1 MKPKPYGLTT
11 QIVHGDRWRGA
22 EHGAIHQPIHTSVQ
36 YGYERVEDLVKV
48 FQGEQSGFVYARQS
62 TPTVSALEA
71 KVTAM
76 EGGKGTL
83 CFATG
88 MAAISAL
95 FTTLLQAGDHVV
107 VSRFVFGNTSSLLG
121 TMQRFGVEVSF
132 VDATDVREVEAA
144 LRPSTRM
151 VFVETIANPRT
162 QVADLAGIGQLCRD
176 RGVLYVVDN
185 TVTSPC
191 LFLPRSVGA
200 SLVVNALT
208 KSIGGHGNAL
218 GGAITDTGLFDWS
231 RCEAIA
237 EVYRKGDPTLWGLTQ
252 VRKKGLRDT
261 GAALSSEAAHH
272 LASGAETMALRM
284 DRAASSALALARLLE
299 AHPAVRRVH
308 YPGLESHPQYHT
320 AKALFKQS
328 SWLLSF
334 ELKDDAQCFPFF
346 ERLHLPIVSTG
357 LGDNRTLIIPVAH
370 TIYWEMGAARR
381 ADMGINDSLIRVSVG
396 IEDRADLLADFEAA
410 LSSIHGPG

>member
-1 MKPKPYGLTT
+1 MKQKTYGLTT
-11 QIVHGDRWRGA
+11 QIVHSDRWRGA
-22 EHGAIHQPIHTSVQ
+22 EHGAIHKPIHTSVQ
-36 YGYERVEDLVKV
+36 YGYERVEDLIKV

-62 TPTVSALEA
+62 TPTTAALEA
-71 KVTAM
+71 KVNAM
-76 EGGKGTL
+76 EGGAGTL
-83 CFATG
+83 CFGTG
-88 MAAISAL
+88 MAAISAI
-95 FTTLLQAGDHVV
+95 FTTLLQAGDHIV

-121 TMQRFGVEVSF
+121 TLQRFGVEVSL
-132 VDATDVREVEAA
+132 VDATDAHAVEAA

-191 LFLPRSVGA
+191 LFRPRDVGA
-200 SLVVNALT
+200 SLVVNSLT

-218 GGAITDTGLFDWS
+218 GGAVTDTGLFDWS

-237 EVYRKGDPTLWGLTQ
+237 EAYRKGDPAGWGLTQ
-252 VRKKGLRDT
+252 LRKKGLRDT
-261 GAALSSEAAHH
+261 GASLSSESAHH
-272 LASGAETMALRM
+272 LASGAETLALRM
-284 DRAASSALALARLLE
+284 ERAGATALALARMLE
-299 AHPAVRRVH
+299 AHPAVRRVY
-308 YPGLESHPQYHT
+308 YPGLETHPQHAT
-320 AKALFKQS
+320 AKALFKQF

-346 ERLHLPIVSTG
+346 HQLKLPIVSTG
-357 LGDNRTLIIPVAH
+357 LGDNRTLIIPAAH

-381 ADMGINDSLIRVSVG
+381 AEMGINDSLIRVSVG
-396 IEDRADLLADFEAA
+396 IEDTADLLNDFEAA
-410 LSSIHGPG
+410 LSSPAAS